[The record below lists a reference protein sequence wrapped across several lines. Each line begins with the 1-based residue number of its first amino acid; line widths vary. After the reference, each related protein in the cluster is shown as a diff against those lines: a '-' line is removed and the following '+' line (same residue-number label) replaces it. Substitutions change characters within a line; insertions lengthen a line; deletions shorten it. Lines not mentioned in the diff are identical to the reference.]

1 MLNSFIAY
9 VRRVVGWREAL
20 RLVAWILR
28 NAGKVLD
35 WLRRHPHIVVLR
47 MVRLAA

>member
-1 MLNSFIAY
+1 MITNFIAY

-28 NAGKVLD
+28 NTLKVLA
-35 WLRRHPHIVVLR
+35 WLRRHPYSVVLR
-47 MVRLAA
+47 LVRAAV